1 MAVWVYILRC
11 ADDSYYTGLT
21 TDLEQRLGQHHA
33 GTFEGYT
40 STRLPVECVYVAE
53 FQSMYEA
60 IAWERTVKRWSRAK
74 KAAVIT
80 GAWDSLPLLA
90 RSYQHHGRLGER
102 RASFDTPRQEAG
114 AAQDD

>member
-74 KAAVIT
+74 KAAVIA
-80 GAWDSLPLLA
+80 GAWESLPALA
-90 RSYQHHGRLGER
+90 RSHQHHGRPGER
-102 RASFDTPRQEAG
+102 PASFDTPRQDTG